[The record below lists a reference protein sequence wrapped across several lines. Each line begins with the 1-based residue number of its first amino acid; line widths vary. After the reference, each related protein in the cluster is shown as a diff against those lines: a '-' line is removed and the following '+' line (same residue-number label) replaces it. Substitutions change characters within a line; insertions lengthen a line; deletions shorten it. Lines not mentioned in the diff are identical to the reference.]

1 MQTYVEK
8 SFGPVLQIVRDESCG
23 EARRLPSEHQYGNGV
38 AIFTRN
44 GHAAR
49 EFAQRVDVGMVGI
62 NIPLPV
68 PVAYHSFGGWKRS
81 AFGDTN
87 QPGMEGVKFF
97 TKAIGRASCR
107 ERVGKYV

>member
-1 MQTYVEK
+1 MRISDWSSDVCSSDLSK
-8 SFGPVLQIVRDESCG
+8 
-23 EARRLPSEHQYGNGV
+23 HQYGNGV

-68 PVAYHSFGGWKRS
+68 PVAYHSFGGWKRP

-87 QPGMEGVKFF
+87 QHGMEGVKFF
-97 TKAIGRASCR
+97 HKVQTITQRWTDGSATGANAFVVPSM
-107 ERVGKYV
+107 G